1 MPVENNEFTESCFE
15 DYLKLVHKLTGITI
29 SKNRKTMVSGRVRR
43 RLAKLEIS
51 SYGDYLDYVK
61 KNSDEEELFINAM
74 TTNETYFYRTPRVWD
89 FVTNDLLASWDN
101 KNKLN
106 IWSAASSTGEEAHT
120 LGIVCEDHK
129 NSYPEFSY
137 KVTGTDIS
145 TKVTK
150 IAADGNYK
158 GRAVERFRQIKPD
171 LFKKYMKGDDENGY
185 KVLPEIKS
193 KIKFSNHNLFKTF
206 SSGEK
211 FDLILLRNVLIY
223 FTKEDQE
230 KVLANI
236 HKCLKP
242 EGYLIIG
249 ESESLSRINTDFNAV
264 SPLVYSSNQNK
275 KIQEAS

>member
-1 MPVENNEFTESCFE
+1 MKTETNEFTEACFE
-15 DYLKLVHKLTGITI
+15 NYLKLVHKLTGITI
-29 SKNRKTMVSGRVRR
+29 GKNRRSMVSGRVRG

-51 SYGDYLDYVK
+51 SYSDYLDYVK
-61 KNSDEEELFINAM
+61 ENSPEEEFFINAM

-89 FVTNDLLASWDN
+89 FVTKELLSNWDN

-106 IWSAASSTGEEAHT
+106 IWSAASSTGEEAYT

-129 NSYPEFSY
+129 SSYPSFTY

-150 IAADGNYK
+150 VATDGCYI
-158 GRAVERFRQIKPD
+158 GRAVERFRQTKPD

-185 KVLPEIKS
+185 KVLSQIKS
-193 KIKFSNHNLFKTF
+193 NIKFTNHNLFKLF
-206 SSGEK
+206 SSSER

-230 KVLANI
+230 KVVANI

-242 EGYLIIG
+242 NGYLIIG
-249 ESESLSRINTDFNAV
+249 ESESLSRINTDFDAA
-264 SPLVYSSNQNK
+264 SPLIYSSNQNK
-275 KIQEAS
+275 KVQEAS